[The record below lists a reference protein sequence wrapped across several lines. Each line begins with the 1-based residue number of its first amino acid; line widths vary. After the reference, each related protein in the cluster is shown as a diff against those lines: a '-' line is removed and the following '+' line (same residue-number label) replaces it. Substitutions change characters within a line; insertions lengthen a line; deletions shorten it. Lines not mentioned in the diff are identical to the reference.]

1 MADTPAKVAP
11 DGEVETVAAA
21 ASSAP
26 VAANA
31 AERPWL
37 ISLWSRVKEHK
48 IVQWTVAYAAFAFV
62 TLHAATLVSDA
73 LEWPHVI
80 VRALTL
86 ILMLGLPMAPILAWY
101 HGVRALKRVSIPEL
115 VLIILLLVIA
125 GALLWR
131 SPHPTTEQ
139 ARTET
144 ASQTVTVPVK
154 PASTEPVFAPP
165 AHSIAVLPF
174 VNMSGD
180 PKQEYFS
187 DGISEELLNSLSRL
201 NDLQVVART
210 SSFSFKGKDVDVA
223 TIAHQLNVGAVLEGS
238 VRRAGNTVR
247 ITVQLINAV
256 SGFHMWSQTYDRNL
270 TDVLK
275 VQTEVATAVAQQLEA
290 KLSGNETQQIELGG
304 TKNPEAYDAYLRGL
318 HLVSEGG
325 DFEEGKLRA
334 ALAAFDQAIHLDPD
348 YAWAYIGR
356 ARALNNISA
365 ASIAKPGERASVR
378 EQALK
383 AGEQAVALA
392 PELGEAHLVVAV
404 TRAYSLD
411 LAGAAPEYERALRL
425 APGSAFVQSSF
436 AWFSTVLGHFDSA
449 SQAAHRAVALDPQD
463 VRTHT
468 GLGEDLGWAGRYDE
482 ALVALHDARLLDPGS
497 HWIEFSTVSI
507 LLRSGQPERA
517 RQDCESPSTPLDE
530 DQRHYCLA
538 LAYHALG
545 RQTDAE
551 RELGLLMA
559 LDGDRGAFWYVD
571 FYALSGNKAAAV
583 QWLSRAEQLRD
594 PRLQLL
600 RVYAGLD
607 SIRQEPQFKA
617 IEARLNFPP

>member
-1 MADTPAKVAP
+1 VADTPAEVP
-11 DGEVETVAAA
+11 REGEVGAVAAPA
-21 ASSAP
+21 ASAP
-26 VAANA
+26 VAAHA
-31 AERPWL
+31 AETPWL
-37 ISLWSRVKEHK
+37 VSLWSRIKEHK

-62 TLHAATLVSDA
+62 TLHAATLVGDA

-115 VLIILLLVIA
+115 VLIVLLLVIA

-144 ASQTVTVPVK
+144 ATQAVTEPVK
-154 PASTEPVFAPP
+154 PASAEPVFAPP

-210 SSFSFKGKDVDVA
+210 SSFSFKGKDVDVS

-318 HLVSEGG
+318 QLVSEGG

-334 ALAAFDQAIHLDPD
+334 ALEAFDQAIHLDPD

-365 ASIAKPGERASVR
+365 ASIAKPGERANVR

-383 AGEQAVALA
+383 AGAQAVALA
-392 PELGEAHLVVAV
+392 PELGEAHLVVAS
-404 TRAYSLD
+404 THAYSLD

-425 APGSAFVQSSF
+425 APGSAFVQSDF
-436 AWFSTVLGHFDSA
+436 AWFSTALGHFDSA
-449 SQAAHRAVALDPQD
+449 LQAAHRAVALDPQD

-468 GLGEDLGWAGRYDE
+468 GLGVTLLFARRYDE
-482 ALVALHDARLLDPGS
+482 ALVAFHDARLLDPGS
-497 HWIEFSTVSI
+497 HWVGFNTVQI
-507 LLRSGQPERA
+507 LLASGQPERA

-530 DQRHYCLA
+530 DHRHYCLT

-551 RELGLLMA
+551 RELGLLMG
-559 LDGDRGAFWYVD
+559 LDGDRGAFWYFN
-571 FYALSGNKAAAV
+571 FYALSGNKAAAL
-583 QWLSRAEQLRD
+583 QWLSRAEKLRD

-600 RVYAGLD
+600 RVLPGLEP
-607 SIRQEPQFKA
+607 IRQEPQFKA